1 VVLTLFNQYFRLLQH
16 IEDFHVQNL
25 GLKMNVSYRSK
36 DWRER
41 ILLNFAATPFIITI
55 NGEEFSCASVEGFW
69 QGLKCKGEMRNHVFG
84 LSGLAAKRA
93 GRSKKA
99 SSFVIAGIRFRVG
112 SVEHEELI
120 RDAIRQKILQNE
132 KAKRA
137 LEESSGQ
144 ITHHVSSR
152 VKPIFRMERMLMS
165 IRKELFD
172 K

>member
-1 VVLTLFNQYFRLLQH
+1 
-16 IEDFHVQNL
+16 
-25 GLKMNVSYRSK
+25 MNVSYRSK
-36 DWRER
+36 NWRER
-41 ILLNFAATPFIITI
+41 ILSNLAATPFIITI
-55 NGEEFSCASVEGFW
+55 NGETFSCASVEGFW
-69 QGLKCKGEMRNHVFG
+69 QGLKCKSKMRDHVFG

-93 GRSKKA
+93 GRSKRA
-99 SSFVIAGIRFRVG
+99 SSFVIAGNRFRVG

-132 KAKRA
+132 KVKRA

-144 ITHHVSSR
+144 IKHNVSSKG
-152 VKPIFRMERMLMS
+152 KPIFRMERMLMS